1 MKQILIRVFKI
12 WIYFDRNHFS
22 EGNFIFQ
29 WRTSFLGGKLLHGG
43 ICVDKRFP
51 KNSWSGGGREL
62 VLSPRLGKSLLP
74 VIPFGWIF
82 GFILHCFFFVDP
94 KMIVLQLSQ
103 ALLVHSCPT
112 LSRNITKLLHIFRG
126 ENIFTFEFLLPT
138 KFYAEFFILL
148 IR

>member
-82 GFILHCFFFVDP
+82 GFILHCFFLWIL
-94 KMIVLQLSQ
+94 KWLYCSY
-103 ALLVHSCPT
+103 H
-112 LSRNITKLLHIFRG
+112 KL
-126 ENIFTFEFLLPT
+126 
-138 KFYAEFFILL
+138 YWFILVQHCL
-148 IR
+148 EISPNFCTFSGVKTFSLLNFFYRRNFMRNFLFFW